1 MNPRKLT
8 LNQFV
13 VCDYAMISKENKLSL
28 VGIFN
33 QVFVRQLPTTYSKIF
48 VVGIVSGK
56 ASEVYEVTLKLN
68 EPTGNNI
75 IPEQKLKVT
84 IGING
89 ETNIIAELNNLRFE
103 VAGKYEVELLLQ
115 DKTLGKREFS
125 VVLVNPPDK
134 DKLLH

>member
-84 IGING
+84 IGANG

-125 VVLVNPPDK
+125 VVLVDPPDK

>member
-115 DKTLGKREFS
+115 DKTLGKREFG

-134 DKLLH
+134 DKFLH

>member
-13 VCDYAMISKENKLSL
+13 VRDYAMISKENKLSL

-84 IGING
+84 IGANV
-89 ETNIIAELNNLRFE
+89 ETNIIAELNILRFE